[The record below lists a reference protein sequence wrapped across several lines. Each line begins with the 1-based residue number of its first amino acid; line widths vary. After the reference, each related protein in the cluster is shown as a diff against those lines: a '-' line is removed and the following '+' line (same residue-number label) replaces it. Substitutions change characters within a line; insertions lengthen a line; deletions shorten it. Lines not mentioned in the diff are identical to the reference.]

1 MSMGMSAG
9 SFNTREFSH
18 GRTPATVA
26 RVTLAAVGA
35 GFLLPLALAS
45 LAAIYLSPWLWA
57 IALVSQAVGLIADR
71 WLFFAQARHP
81 QSLYYQ
87 RVA

>member
-1 MSMGMSAG
+1 
-9 SFNTREFSH
+9 
-18 GRTPATVA
+18 
-26 RVTLAAVGA
+26 
-35 GFLLPLALAS
+35 LLV
-45 LAAIYLSPWLWA
+45 
-57 IALVSQAVGLIADR
+57 LVSQAPGLIADR